1 MQSLQ
6 EKILKKWSRKK
17 KTSEKGMKVKL
28 TLKIMNKHLIKMITG
43 LIFLG

>member
-6 EKILKKWSRKK
+6 EKILKKWSRK

-28 TLKIMNKHLIKMITG
+28 TLKIMNKCLIKMITG
-43 LIFLG
+43 LIFLD